1 MEYIAFA
8 LKYRPQDFDE
18 VVGQAHVV
26 TSLKKAIIE
35 KRVHHA
41 YLFSGPRGVGK
52 TSLAR
57 ILAKSLNCASGPTAK
72 ACGTCPSCL
81 SVVKGNSLDIIE
93 MDGASNRGSDEIR
106 TLRENVKLS
115 TAGSR
120 YKIYIIDEGHMLTQ
134 EAFNALLKTLEE
146 PPAHVEF
153 IFAPTHPHKVPP
165 TILSRCQKFQF
176 NLFTLDEI
184 VSKLKAIVK
193 AEKLK
198 IQENLLYTVARTAEG
213 SIRDA
218 ESLLDQLV
226 PVLLETGSLDEVL
239 SFLGVVG
246 EDSLNTLLKNLVG
259 NDLPACL
266 NFVNDLAESGKD
278 LGVFANAFIGHLRNL
293 LLAKVSDKLFTHLS
307 EVAPATKDEILKLSA
322 AISTTRVLEIID
334 LLLEVKDISNRLNSV
349 RVPLEL
355 ALVKFL
361 YRQEEETEAP
371 LVNNK
376 KPEVTAKPLKEKK
389 TEPPAPNNPH
399 LEIDDDDFDFI
410 CEQPAP
416 AVQAQTQAPNPDI
429 ADNTLDDEPGLNDDL
444 LLGPIKAK

>member
-1 MEYIAFA
+1 
-8 LKYRPQDFDE
+8 
-18 VVGQAHVV
+18 
-26 TSLKKAIIE
+26 
-35 KRVHHA
+35 
-41 YLFSGPRGVGK
+41 
-52 TSLAR
+52 
-57 ILAKSLNCASGPTAK
+57 
-72 ACGTCPSCL
+72 
-81 SVVKGNSLDIIE
+81 
-93 MDGASNRGSDEIR
+93 
-106 TLRENVKLS
+106 
-115 TAGSR
+115 
-120 YKIYIIDEGHMLTQ
+120 MLTQ

-146 PPAHVEF
+146 PPAHVKF
-153 IFAPTHPHKVPP
+153 IFATTHPHKVPP

-226 PVLLETGSLDEVL
+226 PVLLEKGSLDEVL

-389 TEPPAPNNPH
+389 TEPPAPKNPH

-444 LLGPIKAK
+444 LLGPIKTKWKEALTHMQKTRAALASHLSFAQPVSSAGNLITVAFAHGDYFHKEIVENAKNISFITGIISKAIGKAVGIKFVLRDLAQEPIQAPGAGDEQKPKPSQDPGEAVSGDDEFLNELLDTFGGKFQTDTE